1 VPAADCATPVRASIP
16 PRASGLPATV
26 ADLSAEVIEH
36 LTLHMSALLGMLCF
50 NRHNGLSIKNRRAEA
65 ISIKGNKK
73 RAR

>member
-1 VPAADCATPVRASIP
+1 M
-16 PRASGLPATV
+16 